1 MSLQE
6 KNMLDLQKL
15 KTKLLYRGVPCA
27 LLMLIARYPDD
38 LYFDIALWQI
48 AVFSVFISLIAYKFD
63 K

>member
-1 MSLQE
+1 
-6 KNMLDLQKL
+6 MLDLQKL